1 MVLWLDSDVQ
11 GSSQVPRGGKLEQEQ
26 KGLCRFPV
34 RFPVRLE
41 LRLIDPRGRV
51 APPGVAHARPP
62 SDPCVGSKAEHAWV
76 DIGFIAAAALLG
88 PSWSSKR
95 YLRYVNWPY

>member
-1 MVLWLDSDVQ
+1 MTLKEMLSPKIWFFGWVLIGSDVQ

-41 LRLIDPRGRV
+41 LRI
-51 APPGVAHARPP
+51 
-62 SDPCVGSKAEHAWV
+62 E
-76 DIGFIAAAALLG
+76 
-88 PSWSSKR
+88 
-95 YLRYVNWPY
+95 

>member
-34 RFPVRLE
+34 RFPVRLG
-41 LRLIDPRGRV
+41 LRLYCLFALRKIFFFSILPI
-51 APPGVAHARPP
+51 A
-62 SDPCVGSKAEHAWV
+62 SKFA
-76 DIGFIAAAALLG
+76 
-88 PSWSSKR
+88 
-95 YLRYVNWPY
+95 